1 MPFSIILACY
11 TICPIILLVIRQ
23 RLAREN
29 TRRDLLELRKKEDGM
44 DNEEEFVD
52 VTHSDGTTTVEKVEK
67 RWRDLT
73 DKENLEFR

>member
-1 MPFSIILACY
+1 M
-11 TICPIILLVIRQ
+11 
-23 RLAREN
+23 REN
-29 TRRDLLELRKKEDGM
+29 TRRDLLDLRKKEDGE

-52 VTHSDGTTTVEKVEK
+52 VTHLDGTTTVEKVEK